1 MSKMIPWFVLLISL
15 PGVAQADLSKQA
27 SSDETSNSPKT
38 VVSSPVDAETTQTEM
53 MKTVAKGEQLH
64 EAGCMKGCH
73 DSGIYTR
80 KNRKITHLEGLKA
93 RVQGCATNLNL
104 PWFDDESA
112 AVVSYLDH
120 SYYHFK
126 QLSSENSKVEAVIT
140 NQTKM
145 TEMVAKGKQLHDAN
159 CMGCHDTSVY
169 IREDRRITRLDSL
182 KTHVQR
188 CATNLDKP
196 WFDDEL
202 AAVAA
207 YLNQTYYKFEND

>member
-1 MSKMIPWFVLLISL
+1 MKITPWLIGSALLISL
-15 PGVAQADLSKQA
+15 PSFAQTDSTKEAA
-27 SSDETSNSPKT
+27 TDETST
-38 VVSSPVDAETTQTEM
+38 ETAQTEM
-53 MKTVAKGEQLH
+53 MKTVAKGQQLH

-73 DSGIYTR
+73 DTGIYTR

-104 PWFDDESA
+104 PWFDDDSA

-120 SYYHFK
+120 TYYQFK
-126 QLSSENSKVEAVIT
+126 QPQSENNKAEAVTT
-140 NQTKM
+140 NQTEM
-145 TEMVAKGKQLHDAN
+145 TETVAKGKQLHDAN
-159 CMGCHDTSVY
+159 CMGCHETSVY
-169 IREDRRITRLDSL
+169 TRSDRRITHLDGL

-207 YLNQTYYKFEND
+207 YLNQTYYMFETPKSENTKE